1 MVLRGQ
7 ALARRYRRE
16 ATLHAR
22 RLFERAAEAD
32 PGYGRP
38 YAGAS
43 RTFNLAWRYG
53 WDRDPEACLDRAV
66 GLALRAVERDGLDA
80 RGHAELGFAHLY
92 RKEHAASLA
101 AYERAAELN
110 PNDADVLAEYGDAL
124 VYDDQPGRAPELL
137 RRAVRLN
144 PCCPDRYLW
153 HLADAYLTLER
164 PEEVVATVRRMRD
177 PSQGRRMLA
186 ASYAHLGMLEEAG
199 AEARAILDLQPGFT
213 VAEWAR
219 RPPYKNPA
227 RLEYFLEGLRRAGL
241 PER

>member
-1 MVLRGQ
+1 M
-7 ALARRYRRE
+7 
-16 ATLHAR
+16 
-22 RLFERAAEAD
+22 
-32 PGYGRP
+32 
-38 YAGAS
+38 
-43 RTFNLAWRYG
+43 
-53 WDRDPEACLDRAV
+53 
-66 GLALRAVERDGLDA
+66 
-80 RGHAELGFAHLY
+80 
-92 RKEHAASLA
+92 
-101 AYERAAELN
+101 
-110 PNDADVLAEYGDAL
+110 LAEYGDAL
-124 VYDDQPGRAPELL
+124 VYDDQPERALELL
-137 RRAVRLN
+137 RRAMRLN

-199 AEARAILDLQPGFT
+199 AEARAILELQPGFT
-213 VAEWAR
+213 VADWAR